1 MTRNKTLFLFY
12 LLILVTGLCGCQ
24 KDVMIRVA
32 NRSDVEIHSVVV
44 KFPSQTEMY
53 GKIVPGAATDY
64 RKVDKAYG
72 YAYIEA
78 VIDGKPAVLQPIDYV
93 GERLLSGGN
102 YTYALTYNPSATDKH
117 DILRFQLEKD

>member
-1 MTRNKTLFLFY
+1 
-12 LLILVTGLCGCQ
+12 
-24 KDVMIRVA
+24 MIRVA

-72 YAYIEA
+72 YAYIRSRHRWETSSA
-78 VIDGKPAVLQPIDYV
+78 SANRLRRRAPTFWRQLHVRVDVQPKC
-93 GERLLSGGN
+93 N
-102 YTYALTYNPSATDKH
+102 
-117 DILRFQLEKD
+117 